1 MNKAEFDE
9 VIEAILD
16 GKYSWA
22 CVLFLYGEG
31 HNPLQ
36 YMPYRTYHRLM
47 KANRHQERAL
57 QESLTMPQCSTG
69 HQNTGQKIT
78 DLKYLKTVDTSQ
90 INIRGGWK
98 QWLSQTVS
106 PTLKWSN

>member
-1 MNKAEFDE
+1 MNKAYFDE

-22 CVLFLYGEG
+22 CILFLCGEG

-47 KANRHQERAL
+47 KANRHQESL
-57 QESLTMPQCSTG
+57 LKESSTIKQYSNSCQISG
-69 HQNTGQKIT
+69 KIS
-78 DLKYLKTVDTSQ
+78 DLKYLKTVDTSRT
-90 INIRGGWK
+90 NISGGRKKWFHK
-98 QWLSQTVS
+98 TKS
-106 PTLKWSN
+106 PSLRWRT

>member
-1 MNKAEFDE
+1 MNKANFDE

-22 CVLFLYGEG
+22 CILFLCGEG

-47 KANRHQERAL
+47 KANRHQG
-57 QESLTMPQCSTG
+57 SLLKNPSTIEQCS
-69 HQNTGQKIT
+69 NDRQKSGKIS
-78 DLKYLKTVDTSQ
+78 DLNYLRAIDTSQ
-90 INIRGGWK
+90 ANVSGGWK
-98 QWLSQTVS
+98 KWFQKTTS
-106 PTLKWSN
+106 PSLRWTT